1 MSSKIEPIETVH
13 VRAIREARL
22 ECHFPNHA
30 DKAVAKYLEIM
41 RAAGYELDGAGAR
54 EWERERAARI
64 VEDWE
69 VYNPYIV
76 GKEQIR
82 NRKSEISSAIRGT
95 AI

>member
-1 MSSKIEPIETVH
+1 MQSIETAH
-13 VRAIREARL
+13 QKAIREARL
-22 ECHFPNHA
+22 ECHFPAHA
-30 DKAVAKYLEIM
+30 DKAIAKYLEIM
-41 RAAGYELDGAGAR
+41 RELGYELDGSGAR

>member
-1 MSSKIEPIETVH
+1 MQSIETAH
-13 VRAIREARL
+13 EKAIREARL
-22 ECHFPNHA
+22 ECHFPAHA
-30 DKAVAKYLEIM
+30 DKAIAKYLEIM
-41 RAAGYELDGAGAR
+41 RELGYELDGSGAR

>member
-1 MSSKIEPIETVH
+1 MTTLEQAHNK
-13 VRAIREARL
+13 AIQKARL

-30 DKAVAKYLEIM
+30 DKAIAVYLEIM
-41 RAAGYELDGAGAR
+41 RELGYELDGAGGR

-69 VYNPYIV
+69 VYNPYVV
-76 GKEQIR
+76 GKEQIK
-82 NRKSEISSAIRGT
+82 NRKVEIAKAIRGQ

>member
-1 MSSKIEPIETVH
+1 MQSIETAH
-13 VRAIREARL
+13 EKAIREARL
-22 ECHFPNHA
+22 ECHFPAHA
-30 DKAVAKYLEIM
+30 DKAIAKYLEIM
-41 RAAGYELDGAGAR
+41 RELGYELDGSGAR

-76 GKEQIR
+76 GKEQIK
-82 NRKSEISSAIRGT
+82 NRKDEISKAIRGT

>member
-1 MSSKIEPIETVH
+1 MATLEQAHNK
-13 VRAIREARL
+13 AIQKARL

-30 DKAVAKYLEIM
+30 DKAIAVYLEIM
-41 RAAGYELDGAGAR
+41 RELGFELDGAGGR

-69 VYNPYIV
+69 VYNPYVV
-76 GKEQIR
+76 GKEQIK
-82 NRKSEISSAIRGT
+82 NRKAEIAGAIRGQ

>member
-1 MSSKIEPIETVH
+1 METFKQAH
-13 VRAIREARL
+13 EKAIQQARL
-22 ECHFPNHA
+22 ECHFAAHA
-30 DKAVAKYLEIM
+30 DKAIAKYLEIM
-41 RAAGYELDGAGAR
+41 RQHGYELDGSGAR

-82 NRKSEISSAIRGT
+82 NRKDGISKAIRGT
-95 AI
+95 VI

>member
-1 MSSKIEPIETVH
+1 MQSIETAH
-13 VRAIREARL
+13 QKAIREARL
-22 ECHFPNHA
+22 ECHFPAHA
-30 DKAVAKYLEIM
+30 DKAIAKYLEIM
-41 RAAGYELDGAGAR
+41 RAAGYELDGNGAR

>member
-1 MSSKIEPIETVH
+1 M
-13 VRAIREARL
+13 REL
-22 ECHFPNHA
+22 
-30 DKAVAKYLEIM
+30 
-41 RAAGYELDGAGAR
+41 GYELDGAGAR

-76 GKEQIR
+76 GKEQIK
-82 NRKSEISSAIRGT
+82 NRKDEISKAIRGM